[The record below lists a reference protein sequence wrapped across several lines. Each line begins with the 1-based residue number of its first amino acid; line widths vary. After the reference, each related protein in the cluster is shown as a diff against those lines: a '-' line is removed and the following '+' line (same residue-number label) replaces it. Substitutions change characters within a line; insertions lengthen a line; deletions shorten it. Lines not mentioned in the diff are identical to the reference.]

1 MHRATL
7 CTCQRRVSSVTLTRT
22 EPESKLDTTRLN
34 SPLEEETL
42 PDTFP
47 LDNFKELGSNWN
59 CIYATFVCQTS
70 QHATI
75 PGVNSRNNT
84 YVMLFRVDSMSSTES
99 SIRTSSELASINCL
113 YHVVAQ
119 QHENGH
125 EPHQGKDQL
134 PHLDLFLLH
143 CECACV
149 CVCVCV
155 CCVAISALAVCVV
168 ELYGSVCQQNTGQ
181 PSFWG

>member
-1 MHRATL
+1 
-7 CTCQRRVSSVTLTRT
+7 
-22 EPESKLDTTRLN
+22 
-34 SPLEEETL
+34 
-42 PDTFP
+42 
-47 LDNFKELGSNWN
+47 
-59 CIYATFVCQTS
+59 
-70 QHATI
+70 
-75 PGVNSRNNT
+75 
-84 YVMLFRVDSMSSTES
+84 MSSTES

-155 CCVAISALAVCVV
+155 LRGNLCSCCVC
-168 ELYGSVCQQNTGQ
+168 G
-181 PSFWG
+181 